1 MCVGTINGEIS
12 NHTIQEEEPTKDE
25 DIFEM
30 DNSAVILS
38 KEELEAHKRYRSL
51 DPGQRYDHQK

>member
-30 DNSAVILS
+30 DNSAVILGRRNTGVRLQS
-38 KEELEAHKRYRSL
+38 H
-51 DPGQRYDHQK
+51 GN